1 MIKILNLICL
11 ILLNLNA
18 AEDIEEYTNSKNGL
32 THPFFGYKEVIK
44 KEDNKDEI
52 KKSVEIPKDLHKM
65 TADEISKLIVD
76 SKKIAVAFPTDK
88 NIHNYIQLQN
98 HATKKSENFAIKWQQ
113 AILKDSSLDL
123 SATAAKSTFARNA
136 STADKAN
143 KRAQFW
149 KENINKIGIVTFFDK
164 KEKEVNIA
172 QNKVLFF
179 LNKDYPEL
187 AIRTIF
193 KDEHSSLIKEH
204 KVGVTPDVF
213 IVYKDENE
221 NATWYR
227 VKSGLTTK
235 NEILDN
241 IDFVYEHLIS
251 QGIK

>member
-52 KKSVEIPKDLHKM
+52 KKSVEIPKDLDKM

-143 KRAQFW
+143 KRTQFW

-204 KVGVTPDVF
+204 GVGVTPDVF